1 MENVAA
7 VPGKKWAVIQTGSIS
22 DGGDFVPFKDAAG
35 KKLPVVLYSH
45 DDESRVR
52 KMKGR
57 VTRNATAITA
67 FNDDTMATSAPVLGV
82 VQISTVPKVKRA
94 EKPATATIP
103 ATVPATQTA
112 HAKPTGAP
120 KK

>member
-1 MENVAA
+1 MENVAT

-22 DGGDFVPFKDAAG
+22 DGGDFVPFKDGQG

-45 DDESRVR
+45 DDETRVR

-67 FNDDTMATSAPVLGV
+67 FNDETMATSAPVLGV
-82 VQISTVPKVKRA
+82 VQISTVPKVKRVEKPA
-94 EKPATATIP
+94 EKPSVQ
-103 ATVPATQTA
+103 VPPPGAMSSV
-112 HAKPTGAP
+112 KPNGAS